1 MRIETKEQ
9 LRFCIAAD
17 RIMNG
22 RDVDGNPVVN
32 LLRRIAKPD
41 PIMSYLKAMRK
52 IQFYRGKNE
61 AVRKF
66 YQGRYNALGLKLGF
80 SIDPM
85 VFSEGLVIPHYGTI
99 VVGGGNFIGS
109 FAVLHTSTCIT
120 VGAKRIGKGFY
131 LSTGS
136 IVIKDVSIADHVT
149 VSANSLVNRDVEDG
163 NNLVAGSPA
172 GSVRQCPAWYD
183 AAPFDARVKRVE
195 QLRAELDLH
204 PE

>member
-41 PIMSYLKAMRK
+41 PIMSYLKSMRK
-52 IQFYRGKNE
+52 IQFFRGKNE
-61 AVRKF
+61 VARKF
-66 YQGRYNALGLKLGF
+66 CQWRYNALGLKLGF

-99 VVGGGNFIGS
+99 VVGGGQ
-109 FAVLHTSTCIT
+109 LHWPLC
-120 VGAKRIGKGFY
+120 
-131 LSTGS
+131 
-136 IVIKDVSIADHVT
+136 
-149 VSANSLVNRDVEDG
+149 
-163 NNLVAGSPA
+163 SPA
-172 GSVRQCPAWYD
+172 H
-183 AAPFDARVKRVE
+183 
-195 QLRAELDLH
+195 LDLH
-204 PE
+204 YGGGEAHWKGVLPLHGLNRHQGRLHC